1 MPESE
6 AERLV
11 MVLLVAAV
19 QLATFVLIV
28 VLAIVNRRT
37 FKAYWKTGLL
47 LGFVAFGM
55 LLPSVILS
63 IAYFDTD
70 AVLDEAGSSA
80 PREFMK
86 AAALV
91 GLVIGAGIAVL
102 KIGWHMLVY
111 CAAAGEWGR
120 LGSVSFP
127 LLERSGK
134 VPWKP
139 ITGAAIFGLAAGV
152 VSMFVF
158 RALGVEESEFFRKAL
173 AKMFP
178 GLESVNAAVRF
189 GMVLLWAMA
198 AALTEELTYRGV
210 LSGFLLRLR
219 PGSRAMEAVASLV
232 PSLLWAALHVQN
244 TDSPF
249 IKCVQIF
256 ILGLVFF
263 EFAKRWCIEAAI
275 AAHVGLNVAAIVL
288 GFALY

>member
-1 MPESE
+1 MPEPE

-11 MVLLVAAV
+11 MILLVAAV
-19 QLATFVLIV
+19 QLATFVLVV

-37 FKAYWKTGLL
+37 FKAYWKTGLV
-47 LGFVAFGM
+47 LGLVIFGM
-55 LLPSVILS
+55 LLPSLILS
-63 IAYFDTD
+63 IAYFDTG
-70 AVLDEAGSSA
+70 AVLEKAGSSV
-80 PREFMK
+80 PPEFMK
-86 AAALV
+86 TMLFV
-91 GLVIGAGIAVL
+91 GLAIGAGITVL
-102 KIGWHMLVY
+102 KIGWYMLVY
-111 CAAAGEWGR
+111 YAAAAEWGR
-120 LGSVSFP
+120 VGPVSFP
-127 LLERSGK
+127 VLQRSGK

-139 ITGAAIFGLAAGV
+139 IVGAGVFGLAAGAL
-152 VSMFVF
+152 SMLLF
-158 RALGVEESEFFRKAL
+158 RALGVEESEFFRRAL

-189 GMVLLWAMA
+189 AVVLSWAMA

-244 TDSPF
+244 TDSPL

-275 AAHVGLNVAAIVL
+275 AAHVGLNVAAVVL
-288 GFALY
+288 AFAFW